1 MEERVAQ
8 LEKELAELKEL
19 YFKDN
24 FTSSQEFKKDV
35 FFSGKVGFFAKEPA
49 TRGAS
54 VAPVGAASGV
64 YVAAEANATV
74 TAVNALI
81 TRLQSY
87 GLLP

>member
-8 LEKELAELKEL
+8 LEKEVRDLKEL

-24 FTSSQEFKKDV
+24 FTSSQEIKKDII
-35 FFSGKVGFFAKEPA
+35 FSGKVGFFAKEPSA
-49 TRGAS
+49 RGAS
-54 VAPVGAASGV
+54 VASVGAASGV
-64 YVAAEANATV
+64 YVAAEANATI